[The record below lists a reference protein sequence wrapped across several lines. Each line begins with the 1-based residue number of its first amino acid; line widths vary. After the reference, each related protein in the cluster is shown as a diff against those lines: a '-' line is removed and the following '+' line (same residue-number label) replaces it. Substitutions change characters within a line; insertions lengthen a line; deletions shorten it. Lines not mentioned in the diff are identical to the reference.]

1 MTFDNNIKKKNKT
14 KPEMGIYIKSTVKL
28 VTREMNIY
36 TGVYNKLF
44 LVFEREG
51 QRRRQRTV
59 VAA

>member
-1 MTFDNNIKKKNKT
+1 
-14 KPEMGIYIKSTVKL
+14 MGIYIKSTVKL